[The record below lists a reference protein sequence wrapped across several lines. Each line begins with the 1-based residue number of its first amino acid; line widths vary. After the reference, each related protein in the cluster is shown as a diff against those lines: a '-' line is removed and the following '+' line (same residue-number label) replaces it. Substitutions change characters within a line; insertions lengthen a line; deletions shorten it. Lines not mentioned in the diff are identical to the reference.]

1 MIKVKLTPLDVRKHE
16 FKKTIRGYDP
26 VEADAF
32 LEMVSDELEALIREK
47 NELSDEVLK
56 LKTQLRDYQNVEK
69 TLQQTLVTAQETIT
83 QSKENSSRAAEMLIR
98 EAELNA
104 EKVVRDAR
112 LRLAEMKNEL
122 VVIKAQKD
130 SFARRLKHLLES
142 QIELIEVLELDDMG
156 FERYEAKLPNEAKRE
171 TPTPTQEKIEFEAV
185 EDELPEEPLASDEA
199 AEVASDETHGIRWGK
214 RIVVDEDALDR
225 ESDTQQS
232 RISDKLII

>member
-1 MIKVKLTPLDVRKHE
+1 MKLTPLDVRKHE

-56 LKTQLRDYQNVEK
+56 LKTQLSDYQNVEK

-122 VVIKAQKD
+122 VVIKAQKN

-142 QIELIEVLELDDMG
+142 QIELIEVLELDDLG
-156 FERYEAKLPNEAKRE
+156 FERYEVKLPNDAKRE
-171 TPTPTQEKIEFEAV
+171 TPTPIQEKIEFEAV
-185 EDELPEEPLASDEA
+185 EDVLPEEPLASDEV

-214 RIVVDEDALDR
+214 RIVADEDALDR

>member
-1 MIKVKLTPLDVRKHE
+1 MKLTPLDVRKHE

-142 QIELIEVLELDDMG
+142 QIELIEVLELDDLG
-156 FERYEAKLPNEAKRE
+156 FERYEVKLPNDAKRE
-171 TPTPTQEKIEFEAV
+171 TPTPIQEKIEFEAV
-185 EDELPEEPLASDEA
+185 EDVLPEEPLASDEV

-214 RIVVDEDALDR
+214 RIVADEDALDR

>member
-1 MIKVKLTPLDVRKHE
+1 MKLTPLDVRKHE

-47 NELSDEVLK
+47 NELSDEALK
-56 LKTQLRDYQNVEK
+56 LKTQLRDYQNIEK
-69 TLQQTLVTAQETIT
+69 TLQETLVTAQETIT

-98 EAELNA
+98 EAELKA

-142 QIELIEVLELDDMG
+142 QIELIEVLELDDLG
-156 FERYEAKLPNEAKRE
+156 FERYEAKLPDAVKRE
-171 TPTPTQEKIEFEAV
+171 TPTPIQEKIEFEAV
-185 EDELPEEPLASDEA
+185 EEVLPEDPPALDDA
-199 AEVASDETHGIRWGK
+199 AEVVSDETHGIHWGK
-214 RIVVDEDALDR
+214 RTVVDEEALDR

>member
-1 MIKVKLTPLDVRKHE
+1 MKLTPLDVRKHE

-56 LKTQLRDYQNVEK
+56 LKTQLSDYQNVEK

-142 QIELIEVLELDDMG
+142 QIELIEVLELDDLG
-156 FERYEAKLPNEAKRE
+156 FERYEVKLPNDAKRE
-171 TPTPTQEKIEFEAV
+171 TPTPIQEKIEFEAV
-185 EDELPEEPLASDEA
+185 EDVLPEEPLASDEV

-214 RIVVDEDALDR
+214 RIVADEDALDR